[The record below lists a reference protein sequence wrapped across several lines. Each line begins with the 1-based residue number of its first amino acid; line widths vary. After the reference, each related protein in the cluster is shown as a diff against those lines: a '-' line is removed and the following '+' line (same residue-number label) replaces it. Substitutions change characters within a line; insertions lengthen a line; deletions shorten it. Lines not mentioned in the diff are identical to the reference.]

1 MLIRKK
7 PPRPHA
13 PHEPIL
19 HENHRRPVTRREL
32 LSAGFMGAS
41 GLIMAPAWL
50 AALLKPGDARAGI
63 SLDPDIA
70 KLATGTATD
79 GTQQCSISNGAGLI
93 PFICFD
99 LAGGANLVGSEVI
112 VGVQGGQAN
121 FLSTAG
127 YGKMGVPGNMV
138 PSAAGFVSSALGLL
152 WHADGAILRGI
163 LSKAT
168 SPATAAGT
176 NGAVFPALS
185 ENDTNINPHNPM
197 YGIATVGAS
206 GSLLTLVGT
215 EPTVSGGNSMAPPN
229 LGGVMINP
237 ALQPSTIDQPSD
249 AIGLVSSGGA
259 NADPLSVEIQET
271 QSRISSGD
279 VNLTTGQGLY
289 DTSASDPAAA
299 FTGVL
304 SEPGGGTPGVQ
315 LYTDTA
321 ADAQLKN
328 QVRCNYVKA
337 AFNSANFGNPSDL
350 DPRQDS
356 SITGGGTPI
365 FTAADFG
372 DSDVAMT
379 ATVMKLVLNGFAGA
393 GTISLGGFDYHDNTR
408 ATGEMR
414 NFKAGQMIG
423 AVLEYA
429 QRIGK
434 PVMIYVFSDG
444 SLTSSSM
451 VDSTP
456 DGRDKLA
463 WQGDSSSVAATFF
476 LLYNPKGRTPP
487 LKGAA
492 SQQIGYFSADGSVVS
507 TSSPGANSVV
517 QLVEM
522 VVLNYLSLHTSLQGT
537 FGSKFPQQGLGSDS
551 DQQSLIAFP
560 PIV

>member
-1 MLIRKK
+1 MLILKK
-7 PPRPHA
+7 PPRPHG
-13 PHEPIL
+13 PQEPLL
-19 HENHRRPVTRREL
+19 HEDHRRPVTRREL

-50 AALLKPGDARAGI
+50 GALLKSGNASAAIP
-63 SLDPDIA
+63 LDSDIQGLSID
-70 KLATGTATD
+70 KSQCNI
-79 GTQQCSISNGAGLI
+79 TQGAGLI

-112 VGVQGGQAN
+112 VGVEGGQAN

-127 YGKMGVPGNMV
+127 YGKMGVPGNMA

-152 WHADGAILRGI
+152 WHSDGAILRGI

-168 SPATAAGT
+168 TPATAAGT

-197 YGIATVGAS
+197 YGIAQVGAN

-215 EPTVSGGNSMAPPN
+215 EPTISGGNSMAPPN
-229 LGGVMINP
+229 LGGVMINS

-259 NADPLSVEIQET
+259 SADALSVAVQES
-271 QSRISSGD
+271 QVRISSG
-279 VNLTTGQGLY
+279 TTY
-289 DTSASDPAAA
+289 TPNAATPDA
-299 FTGVL
+299 DFTGVL
-304 SEPGGGTPGVQ
+304 TQPNGGTPGVQ
-315 LYTDTA
+315 LYTDTT
-321 ADAQLKN
+321 ADSALKN

-337 AFNSANFGNPSDL
+337 ASNSANFGNPSDL
-350 DPRQDS
+350 DPRQDQK
-356 SITGGGTPI
+356 IIGGATPI
-365 FTAADFG
+365 FAASDFS

-429 QRIGK
+429 QRLGT

-451 VDSTP
+451 VDTTP
-456 DGRDKLA
+456 AGRDKLA
-463 WQGDSSSVAATFF
+463 WQGDSSAVAATFF
-476 LLYNPKGRTPP
+476 LLYNQNGRTAP
-487 LKGAA
+487 LNGAT
-492 SQQIGYFSADGSVVS
+492 SQQIGYFSSDGSVVS

-522 VVLNYLSLHTSLQGT
+522 VVLNYLSLHTKLQGQFST
-537 FGSKFPQQGLGSDS
+537 LFPQQGLGSSLD
-551 DQQSLIAFP
+551 SLIAFP
-560 PIV
+560 PIHS